1 MTKLKLGRLLFSTI
15 VALATIG
22 FFCGTL
28 KARKFMTN
36 EIKLMTQNPDK
47 NSKDKEIK
55 LPDNVQKQV
64 EKMEKDM
71 AKKAQQKR
79 ADEFEREMA
88 KKTPEE
94 REEKEKEIK
103 RLKETKYASETR
115 SEEEL
120 QKEDERAIRILDEL
134 STQEKK

>member
-1 MTKLKLGRLLFSTI
+1 
-15 VALATIG
+15 
-22 FFCGTL
+22 
-28 KARKFMTN
+28 MTN
-36 EIKLMTQNPDK
+36 EVKLMTQNPDK
-47 NSKDKEIK
+47 NLKDKEIR
-55 LPDNVQKQV
+55 LPDKVQKQV

-71 AKKAQQKR
+71 AEKAQQKR

-103 RLKETKYASETR
+103 KVKETKYAPETR

-120 QKEDERAIRILDEL
+120 KKEDERAIKILDEL
-134 STQEKK
+134 SAQEKK